1 MLICVTVEDVSNLWL
16 NVKESFE
23 RRVPVKKACLN
34 NKARNPVF
42 VDNLPAEFIQTTDS
56 RLRSRFP
63 QEQYLFWF
71 REPYATVVLVT
82 CEVLATHIPPL
93 ILLYAN
99 PFDSFSSNST
109 REMDHVDDFAV
120 HLFIYIKKLF
130 IYIKNVQDLDEFK
143 TILKPRLK
151 LIVQNDER
159 EWFIVFVSKAHP
171 SNDQATKMAK
181 KVYARLEADFNTK
194 KRERYLLRLLHD
206 SICLGKK
213 MHVLKLSS
221 CSNPAFRLLL
231 FCSYVFFHELI
242 STFEFS
248 MDFWVKRYYK
258 QCE

>member
-1 MLICVTVEDVSNLWL
+1 VTLQPACLQQLIGKYHVHVVQSLQFFAVHLVTSLFSYGRIPFATVEDVSDLWL

-23 RRVPVKKACLN
+23 RRLPVKKACLN
-34 NKARNPVF
+34 NKAWNPVF
-42 VDNLPAEFIQTTDS
+42 VENLLAEFIQTTDS

-82 CEVLATHIPPL
+82 CEVL
-93 ILLYAN
+93 
-99 PFDSFSSNST
+99 PFCIFPHGTACCSFSFFFIKATIYLLDDHLGDFCCSN
-109 REMDHVDDFAV
+109 
-120 HLFIYIKKLF
+120 IYE
-130 IYIKNVQDLDEFK
+130 NMQDLDEFK

-194 KRERYLLRLLHD
+194 KRERYFAFF
-206 SICLGKK
+206 
-213 MHVLKLSS
+213 S
-221 CSNPAFRLLL
+221 CSVSTPPPCYFVLML
-231 FCSYVFFHELI
+231 FL
-242 STFEFS
+242 
-248 MDFWVKRYYK
+248 
-258 QCE
+258 

>member
-1 MLICVTVEDVSNLWL
+1 
-16 NVKESFE
+16 
-23 RRVPVKKACLN
+23 VKKACLN

-82 CEVLATHIPPL
+82 CEVLSYGKFPPPYCMLLVL
-93 ILLYAN
+93 ILLL
-99 PFDSFSSNST
+99 SNNT
-109 REMDHVDDFAV
+109 IKCEMYHVDDFCYS
-120 HLFIYIKKLF
+120 FIY
-130 IYIKNVQDLDEFK
+130 KNVQDLDEFK

-194 KRERYLLRLLHD
+194 KRERY
-206 SICLGKK
+206 
-213 MHVLKLSS
+213 
-221 CSNPAFRLLL
+221 
-231 FCSYVFFHELI
+231 Y
-242 STFEFS
+242 
-248 MDFWVKRYYK
+248 
-258 QCE
+258 